1 MTREE
6 FIKRIADLV
15 IKYAPQYDIKVH
27 SPIIAQAILESAS
40 GTSELAV
47 NACNYFGL
55 KYRENRCPSASGTY
69 TKVGSEQKEDGS
81 YVSST
86 MLWFKFPDMESGVK
100 GYFDF
105 INTSNYSNLKGVT
118 DPKTYLEN
126 IKADDY
132 ATSKNY
138 VTNLMNVIDKYD
150 LTKYDTE
157 GYIMLKIAIDAGHG
171 LNTAGKRCMK
181 QLDPNETREW
191 SLNSR
196 IATKLEALLT
206 SYNCQVLRVDDKTGK
221 TDVALADR
229 VNKANSWGA
238 DVYISI
244 HHDAGVRGGSGG
256 GTTVYYYSSKAE
268 RANQARAL
276 YQAVV
281 DQTGLKGNRS
291 TPVKKYEYYVIKN
304 TKAPAFLIENGF
316 MDSSKDVPIIL
327 SDDHAT
333 KTANGL
339 VGFLVSNFGL
349 TVKERTPSSETS
361 DKLYRVQV
369 GAFKSKANA
378 EKLQK
383 ELKAKGYNGIIV

>member
-1 MTREE
+1 MTNT
-6 FIKRIADLV
+6 FIANIARYV
-15 IKYAPQYDIKVH
+15 QKYAYLYGITVH

-55 KYRENRCPSASGTY
+55 KYRANRCPSASGTY
-69 TKVGSEQKEDGS
+69 VKVGSEQSADGS
-81 YVSST
+81 YVNST
-86 MLWFKFPDMESGVK
+86 MLWFKFSDMESGVK

-105 INTSNYSNLKGVT
+105 VNITNYANLKGVT

-126 IKADDY
+126 IKADGY
-132 ATSKNY
+132 ATSINY
-138 VTNLMNVIDKYD
+138 VKNLMNVIDKYD
-150 LTKYDTE
+150 LTQYDE
-157 GYIMLKIAIDAGHG
+157 ERDIMLKIAIDAGHG
-171 LNTAGKRCMK
+171 ANTAGKRCMK

-191 SLNSR
+191 TLNSR
-196 IATKLEALLT
+196 IATQLEDLLK
-206 SYNCQVLRVDDKTGK
+206 SYKCEVLRVDDKTGK

-244 HHDAGVRGGSGG
+244 HHDAGARGGYSG
-256 GTTVYYYSSKAE
+256 GTTVFYYSTKAE
-268 RANQARAL
+268 RHNQALAL
-276 YQAVV
+276 YQAII
-281 DQTGLKGNRS
+281 DRTGLKGNRS
-291 TPVKKYEYYVIKN
+291 TPVKKYEYYVLKN
-304 TKAPAFLIENGF
+304 TKAPAFLVENGF

-327 SDDHAT
+327 SEAHAT

-339 VGFLVSNFGL
+339 VDFLVNNFGL
-349 TVKERTPSSETS
+349 TVKERNSS

-369 GAFKSKANA
+369 GAFRSKANA

-383 ELKAKGYNGIIV
+383 ELQSKGYQAIIV